1 MAKVISRAKRTATTG
16 RVKTGAG
23 KGVKVFRRTSSGG
36 VVKAANRIIKP
47 RQDDVVRAR
56 INTDVKVKAEA
67 VLEAAGLDA
76 SGAFRMM
83 MQKIAQEGRLPFEP
97 HRPNRETVA
106 AIIEARR
113 GKGKKFTSTKD
124 LMADLDAD
132 D

>member
-1 MAKVISRAKRTATTG
+1 
-16 RVKTGAG
+16 
-23 KGVKVFRRTSSGG
+23 
-36 VVKAANRIIKP
+36 
-47 RQDDVVRAR
+47 
-56 INTDVKVKAEA
+56 

-97 HRPNRETVA
+97 HVPNKETVA
-106 AIIEARR
+106 AIVEARR
-113 GKGKKFTSTKD
+113 GKGKRCAAVKD